1 MYGVF
6 NAIIGN
12 PKTYPGVGQHNFSIY
27 ITQVPCKSFIV
38 FSPIRK
44 IILVT
49 LNVFGENPVS
59 ED

>member
-6 NAIIGN
+6 NAIIGY
-12 PKTYPGVGQHNFSIY
+12 PKTYAGWVRTIFQDISHKFS
-27 ITQVPCKSFIV
+27 VKVFIV

-49 LNVFGENPVS
+49 LNVFWENPVS